1 MLRFLITLIRK
12 KIEIRRNTRLSRAE
26 LEASKLKKF
35 RKLVKYIN
43 KHSPYYSNIIRER
56 KINVK
61 SCVPEDFPIIDKTIL
76 LDNFDDIITDRN
88 ITKSMVMDFLGKSK
102 NPNDL
107 MLNKFQVL
115 HTSGSSGEVGYFVF
129 SQADW
134 GRGVAQYPRARI
146 KRQNWG
152 RVKLAYFAAT
162 EGHFGGV
169 SLVTTLRR
177 RVIRRLVNLGVF
189 EVNSPLETVLEELNS
204 FKPEVLIGYTTAI
217 KMLAEKQLA
226 GALNI
231 APTIVETSGESLSVE
246 DRAFLTDTF
255 KCQVNN
261 TYICSEHLFMGKTNP
276 DGLTM
281 TLYDDDLIF
290 EFKDDHTLITNLFNF
305 TLPLIRYRMADVI
318 HPLADDNSHAP
329 YLTTQSV
336 VGRTEII
343 PEFLNE
349 NEQVDYISPF
359 TIMDL
364 YIPGVTRFQ
373 MCLIDRSHFQFK
385 ICAEPA
391 SGEQQKVEAIRAT
404 EKRLQEIFSQKR
416 MSNVEFSVILLD
428 DLPVDE
434 ENGKFS
440 LIVNG
445 SH

>member
-1 MLRFLITLIRK
+1 MISLR
-12 KIEIRRNTRLSRAE
+12 
-26 LEASKLKKF
+26 
-35 RKLVKYIN
+35 
-43 KHSPYYSNIIRER
+43 H
-56 KINVK
+56 
-61 SCVPEDFPIIDKTIL
+61 C
-76 LDNFDDIITDRN
+76 N

-134 GRGVAQYPRARI
+134 GRGVAQYPRVRLE
-146 KRQNWG
+146 RQNRG
-152 RVKLAYFAAT
+152 RVRLAYFAAT

-177 RVIRRLVNLGVF
+177 RVIRRLVNLGIF

-231 APTIVETSGESLSVE
+231 APTVVETSGESLSVE
-246 DRAFLTDTF
+246 DRAFLTETF
-255 KCQVNN
+255 KCKVNN
-261 TYICSEHLFMGKTNP
+261 TYICSEHLFIGKTNP

-305 TLPLIRYRMADVI
+305 TLPLIRYSMADVI
-318 HPLADDNSHAP
+318 HPLPDDDSHAP

-349 NEQVDYISPF
+349 NEQIDYISPF

-391 SGEQQKVEAIRAT
+391 SSEQQKVEAVRAT